1 MTKQFLSTCFLITF
15 LFISKSVLA
24 NGIQISIPDS
34 LTTKSP
40 KQIVAYIKRSNPQE
54 SKVYESALNKISD
67 SDLILAQQY
76 YNIASFFYNKE
87 EYERSTYYLNK
98 TAKLAKKIE
107 DDTFLS
113 KCYIKLGN
121 AYLKDWKNQKSLDSY
136 DLALKILQKNK
147 NIKYQLAV
155 NSGIAMILRRMQQ
168 LDKALEVCKNALSL
182 IENSSYKNSIDHV
195 KFITIISET
204 YLDQKKYDSV
214 LHYADIGIAM
224 SESLDYS
231 IGHIDLLTK
240 KGIVSFNRNK
250 LPQAL
255 EHLYL
260 AEDILIN
267 KKITQ
272 KKSILNLYYFLASCF
287 YEQKEYNK
295 AISYLKN
302 TEPLLEE
309 KDSRN
314 IRFIDINKLFAKC
327 YKVID
332 KKQESIYLEKVVVLQ
347 AQFQDATNKTVNKL
361 HKQNTQKLENKLK
374 ARYKEYVFFILL
386 FVCVFLMFILFKYF
400 RKQKNNKVRFDT
412 LIQKINTLES
422 KEKNNPKAIII
433 DDKKVNDVL
442 NGLHKLES
450 QEFFLNTDC
459 DLRSMAKK
467 VKTNT
472 TYLSKIIKTHK
483 ANSFNDYINDLRIEY
498 ALKRLK
504 NDRKFRSFSV
514 KSIALEIGYKTDN
527 SFTKH
532 FKSKTGL
539 NPSYYIKKINN
550 QTKDSKKKS

>member
-1 MTKQFLSTCFLITF
+1 MTFFSKQLLSIGLITIFVF
-15 LFISKSVLA
+15 LTKTVTA
-24 NGIQISIPDS
+24 TEIQSIIPDS
-34 LTTKSP
+34 LVTKSP
-40 KQIVAYIKRSNPQE
+40 KQLIESIQHSTLEE
-54 SKVYESALNKISD
+54 SKIYEIALNKISD
-67 SDLILAQQY
+67 SDLILAQQH
-76 YNIASFFYNKE
+76 YNIAVFFYKKE

-98 TAKLAKKIE
+98 TIKLAKKIE

-147 NIKYQLAV
+147 NIKYELAV
-155 NSGIAMILRRMQQ
+155 NSGLAMILRRMQQ
-168 LDKALEVCKNALSL
+168 LDKALEVCKNALRL

-195 KFITIISET
+195 KFLTIISET
-204 YLDQKKYDSV
+204 YLDQRKYDSV

-224 SESLDYS
+224 AEPLDYS

-240 KGIVSFNRNK
+240 KGIVSYNRNK

-255 EHLYL
+255 EHFYS

-314 IRFIDINKLFAKC
+314 IRFIDINNLFAKC

-332 KKQESIYLEKVVVLQ
+332 KKQESIYLEKVVALQ
-347 AQFQDATNKTVNKL
+347 AQFQHATNKTVNKL

-386 FVCVFLMFILFKYF
+386 FVCVFIMFILFKYF
-400 RKQKNNKVRFDT
+400 RKQKSNKVRFDT
-412 LIQKINTLES
+412 LIQKINTLEP
-422 KEKNNPKAIII
+422 KEKNQTKSIII
-433 DDKKVNDVL
+433 DDKKVNAVL

-459 DLRSMAKK
+459 DLRSMSKK

-483 ANSFNDYINDLRIEY
+483 AASFNDYINDLRIEY

-504 NDRKFRSFSV
+504 NDKKFRSFSV

-539 NPSYYIKKINN
+539 NPSYYIKKISN
-550 QTKDSKKKS
+550 QS

>member
-1 MTKQFLSTCFLITF
+1 MTFLKKQFLTTCFLVAL
-15 LFISKSVLA
+15 LFICKSVFA
-24 NGIQISIPDS
+24 IGTQSNTQDS

-40 KQIVAYIKRSNPQE
+40 KQLIEQIQHSSPDE
-54 SKVYESALNKISD
+54 SKAYEIALNKISD

-76 YNIASFFYNKE
+76 YKVASFFYNKE
-87 EYERSTYYLNK
+87 DFERSTYYLDK
-98 TAKLAKKIE
+98 AAEFAKKIE

-136 DLALKILQKNK
+136 DLALKIFRKNK
-147 NIKYQLAV
+147 NIKYELAV
-155 NSGIAMILRRMQQ
+155 NSGIAMIHRRMQQ
-168 LDKALEVCKNALSL
+168 LDKALEVCKNSLLL
-182 IENSSYKNSIDHV
+182 IENSPYKNSIDHV
-195 KFITIISET
+195 KLITIISET

-214 LHYADIGIAM
+214 LQYADIGIAM
-224 SESLDYS
+224 AEPLDYS
-231 IGHIDLLTK
+231 IGQIDLLTK

-250 LPQAL
+250 IPQAL
-255 EHLYL
+255 EQFCL

-267 KKITQ
+267 KNITQ

-309 KDSRN
+309 QDSRN

-332 KKQESIYLEKVVVLQ
+332 KKQESIYLEKVVALQ
-347 AQFQDATNKTVNKL
+347 SQFQDATNKTVNKL
-361 HKQNTQKLENKLK
+361 HKQNTQKLENELK
-374 ARYKEYVFFILL
+374 ARYKEYVYFILL
-386 FVCVFLMFILFKYF
+386 FACVFLMLILFKYF
-400 RKQKNNKVRFDT
+400 KKQNNNKVRFDT

-422 KEKNNPKAIII
+422 KEKNQTKAIII

-442 NGLHKLES
+442 NGLHKLEN
-450 QEFFLNTDC
+450 QEFFLNTAC

-483 ANSFNDYINDLRIEY
+483 AESFNDYINDLRIEY

-504 NDRKFRSFSV
+504 NDKKFRSFSV

-532 FKSKTGL
+532 FKSKTGI
-539 NPSYYIKKINN
+539 NPSYYIKKINSN
-550 QTKDSKKKS
+550 TTNH

>member
-1 MTKQFLSTCFLITF
+1 MTKQFLATCFLIPL
-15 LFISKSVLA
+15 LFFGKSAFAIGVKP
-24 NGIQISIPDS
+24 NNQDS

-40 KQIVAYIKRSNPQE
+40 KQLIEYIQHSTLEE
-54 SKVYESALNKISD
+54 SKIYEIALNKISD
-67 SDLILAQQY
+67 SDLILAQQHY
-76 YNIASFFYNKE
+76 SIALFFYKKE
-87 EYERSTYYLNK
+87 EYERSVYYLNK

-147 NIKYQLAV
+147 NIKYELAV
-155 NSGIAMILRRMQQ
+155 NSGMAMILRRMQQ
-168 LDKALEVCKNALSL
+168 LDKALEVCKNALLL

-195 KFITIISET
+195 NFITIISET

-224 SESLDYS
+224 SKPLDYS

-240 KGIVSFNRNK
+240 KGIVAFNRNK

-255 EHLYL
+255 HHLYL

-272 KKSILNLYYFLASCF
+272 KNSILNLYYFLASCF

-302 TEPLLEE
+302 TESLLEE

-332 KKQESIYLEKVVVLQ
+332 KKQESIYLEKVVALQ
-347 AQFQDATNKTVNKL
+347 AQLQDATNKTVTKL
-361 HKQNTQKLENKLK
+361 HKQDTQKLENTLK

-386 FVCVFLMFILFKYF
+386 FVCAFLMFILFKYF
-400 RKQKNNKVRFDT
+400 RKQKNNKVHFDT
-412 LIQKINTLES
+412 LIQKINALES
-422 KEKNNPKAIII
+422 KEKNHTKIQTVVIN
-433 DDKKVNDVL
+433 DEKVNDVL
-442 NGLHKLES
+442 NGLHKLET

-459 DLRSMAKK
+459 DLRSMSKK

-483 ANSFNDYINDLRIEY
+483 AESFNDYINDLRIEY

-504 NDRKFRSFSV
+504 NDKKFRSFSV

-532 FKSKTGL
+532 FKSKTGI
-539 NPSYYIKKINN
+539 NPSYYIKKINSN
-550 QTKDSKKKS
+550 KIDN